1 MVLPSMRLL
10 SHPPLCPLAH
20 SSFPQVAAAPPGTQ
34 AASLDVESAYR
45 TIPILPDHKRFLVVR
60 YRDHFYMDHNLP
72 FGAAPAAGLQGEI
85 ADATQDIWDHANI
98 GPSWKWVDDF
108 LLFRTPDSDGP
119 FIGLCNNI
127 EYRYRYTLQ
136 SAKAYIGPI
145 NIPWHPTKWADFDD
159 TCDYVGYHFNFPNR
173 TVSLPESK
181 RIKYVFRLR
190 TFLDLYSHKQVF
202 KRDAEKISGTL
213 AHCAFIFP
221 HGRSYLSNL
230 YRWIADFPSEFVP
243 RYMRSSVI
251 SDLRWWLHI
260 LDSPQPPRS
269 LAPRPPTRD
278 YGIWVDASTGTGIGV
293 LWNGLWDA
301 WTTREGW
308 RDHVGHDIGWLE
320 SIAVELAIRITCL
333 FGISN
338 TDVLIRSDNEGV
350 IGSFRKGRC
359 SNLASN
365 MSIRRSEIFLRSSNI
380 SITLIYVNTKVNLA
394 DPISRG
400 LLPPP
405 SQRIPFHI
413 SLPDELSPFLTNVPP
428 AAIH

>member
-1 MVLPSMRLL
+1 
-10 SHPPLCPLAH
+10 
-20 SSFPQVAAAPPGTQ
+20 
-34 AASLDVESAYR
+34 
-45 TIPILPDHKRFLVVR
+45 
-60 YRDHFYMDHNLP
+60 MDHNLP

-108 LLFRTPDSDGP
+108 LLSRTPDPDGLV
-119 FIGLCNNI
+119 IGICNDI
-127 EYRYRYTLQ
+127 EYHYRYSLH
-136 SAKAYIGPI
+136 SAKTYISPI
-145 NIPWHPTKWADFDD
+145 NIPWHPTKWADFGDSRV
-159 TCDYVGYHFNFPNR
+159 YVGYLFDFPNR

-181 RIKYVFRLR
+181 RIKYAFRLR
-190 TFLDLYSHKQVF
+190 TFLDSYSHKQAF
-202 KRDAEKISGTL
+202 KRDVEKVCGTL
-213 AHCAFIFP
+213 AHCTFIFP

-260 LDSPQPPRS
+260 LDTPQPPRS
-269 LAPRPPTRD
+269 LAPPPPTRD

-301 WTTREGW
+301 WVARSGW
-308 RDHVGHDIGWLE
+308 RNHTGHDIGWLE
-320 SIAVELAIRITCL
+320 TVAVELAIRITCL

-338 TDVLIRSDNEGV
+338 ASVLIRSDNEGV

-365 MSIRRSEIFLRSSNI
+365 MSIRRSDNFLRSSNI
-380 SITLIYVNTKVNLA
+380 SITLIYVNTEINLA

-400 LLPPP
+400 LLPPS
-405 SQRIPFHI
+405 SQRIPFHVP
-413 SLPDELSPFLTNVPP
+413 LPDELSPFLENVPLST
-428 AAIH
+428 IH